1 MKRLPQCWSSNGY
14 CPQWVAGV
22 VAWPHTRQLWST
34 QGPFSVAMLPP
45 GLPPMPGHT
54 ETVGW
59 RAAVGRAGL
68 GHPWC
73 GQCPPEHEAQRQILP
88 SPVWNLDL
96 QVVFNSK
103 NEFYCIKM
111 LRTWFSS
118 LDLHIFLP
126 SRLLLSDTVKQRQ
139 VCGRFEGTS
148 VMVRALPWPRSNSF
162 QNLCFQRT
170 GNVPWQH
177 PGQAVKYSCQ
187 TERVLQILC
196 CFFNFPGPL
205 QSE

>member
-68 GHPWC
+68 VTPDVVSAHQNMKLKGRFFHHLC
-73 GQCPPEHEAQRQILP
+73 EIL
-88 SPVWNLDL
+88 
-96 QVVFNSK
+96 
-103 NEFYCIKM
+103 I
-111 LRTWFSS
+111 
-118 LDLHIFLP
+118 
-126 SRLLLSDTVKQRQ
+126 SRLFSILKINFIVLKCLGPDSAALTCTYFYRPGCCSQTQWSR
-139 VCGRFEGTS
+139 GRFVEG
-148 VMVRALPWPRSNSF
+148 L
-162 QNLCFQRT
+162 
-170 GNVPWQH
+170 
-177 PGQAVKYSCQ
+177 
-187 TERVLQILC
+187 RVLLWW
-196 CFFNFPGPL
+196 
-205 QSE
+205 